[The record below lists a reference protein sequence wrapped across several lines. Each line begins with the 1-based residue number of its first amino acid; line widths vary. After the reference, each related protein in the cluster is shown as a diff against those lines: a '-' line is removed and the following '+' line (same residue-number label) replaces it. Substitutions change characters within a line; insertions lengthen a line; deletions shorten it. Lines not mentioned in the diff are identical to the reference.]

1 MRRCWILKLSSLLL
15 TVVSFRAHSQFDN
28 PARDSSL
35 GEEKKAVTY
44 RFPFNP
50 GQPNQLAGTM
60 GELRSNHFHA
70 GIDIRTQN
78 MVGLPI
84 LAAADGYVSRV
95 AASAFGYGHVLYLTH
110 PDGQTTVYG
119 HLDRFKGA
127 IAQHVLEKQY
137 ERQSFDIDLTPE
149 PGRFRVKAGDT
160 IGLSGNTG
168 GSNGPHLHFEIR
180 NEKNEA
186 INPLRFGFKEI
197 NDNLPPIAQKI
208 ALRTLDANARI
219 NDRFGRFEFYLARQ
233 GNEYLLSQPILAH
246 GRIAIELLAHDKVD
260 RAHFRCG
267 INHIELLAN
276 DQKVFEQKIEVI
288 NFQTTRQILAV
299 MDYKTLKTKGS
310 RFNKLYV
317 DDGNALPYY
326 DPSLAGG
333 IVTVAGD
340 PIQVKAMLTD
350 MAGNQSRVT
359 FQLKPSPP
367 PKQVNTLEPM
377 TQAME
382 TDVTDNTLIVSV
394 KPTPGDTLRTLTVY
408 DKGKTHILHADY
420 YNAQRQVFLVDLRQ
434 HLPDSVRAGEAT
446 VATHFAGRVPPGIA
460 YTFYSDWAEISFRPN
475 SLYDT
480 LYLPLAKRT
489 SEAAEVFTV
498 GTSLSPLQS
507 EVKVKLKT
515 EKSYGPK
522 AAVYLGSGA
531 YEYRGGTF
539 ENGYV
544 TFDTRDWGNFSILED
559 SVAPTIYRIRCTPT
573 SARFRIRDNLS
584 GIAKYEANIN
594 GEWLLMIYDYKT
606 GIIQSQR
613 KDKRPLKGEFVLRVT
628 DRAGNTQT
636 YQQTIP

>member
-1 MRRCWILKLSSLLL
+1 MKLSSLLL

-28 PARDSSL
+28 PARDSAF
-35 GEEKKAVTY
+35 GEEKKTVTY

-78 MVGLPI
+78 RVGLPI
-84 LAAADGYVSRV
+84 LAAAEGYVSRV
-95 AASAFGYGHVLYLTH
+95 TSSAFGYGNVLYIAH
-110 PDGQTTVYG
+110 PNGQTTVYG
-119 HLDRFKGA
+119 HLDQFKGA
-127 IAQHVLEKQY
+127 IAKHVLEKQY
-137 ERQSFDIDLTPE
+137 ERKSFEIDLTPE
-149 PGRFRVKAGDT
+149 RGAFKVNAGDT

-197 NDNLPPIAQKI
+197 NDNRAPIAQKI
-208 ALRTLDANARI
+208 ALRTLDARARI
-219 NDRFGRFEFYLARQ
+219 NDRFGRFEFYLVRE
-233 GNEYLLSQPILAH
+233 GNGYVLSQPILAH
-246 GRIAIELLAHDKVD
+246 GRIAVELLAHDKVD
-260 RAHFRCG
+260 AAHFRCG
-267 INHIELLAN
+267 INHIELRAN
-276 DQKVFEQKIEVI
+276 EQKVFEQKIETI

-299 MDYKTLKTKGS
+299 MDYKTLKSKGT

-317 DDGNALPYY
+317 DDGNALPFY
-326 DPSLAGG
+326 DPSLTGG
-333 IVTVAGD
+333 VVTVGAE
-340 PIQVKAMLTD
+340 PVYFKATLTD
-350 MAGNQSRVT
+350 AAGNQSRVS
-359 FQLKPSPP
+359 FRLKPTPP
-367 PKQVNTLEPM
+367 TKQVNTLEPM
-377 TQAME
+377 ANAME
-382 TDVTDNTLIVSV
+382 TDVINNTLIVSV
-394 KPTPGDTLRTLTVY
+394 KPTPGDTARTITLY
-408 DKGKTHILHADY
+408 EKGSMHTAHAAY
-420 YNAQRQVFLVDLRQ
+420 YSAQRQVFLIDLRK
-434 HLPDSVRAGEAT
+434 HLPDSVAAPHAS
-446 VATHFAGRVPPGIA
+446 VATHFAGLVPPGLA

-515 EKSYGPK
+515 ERSYGPK

-544 TFDTRDWGNFSILED
+544 TFDTRDWGNFTILED
-559 SVAPTIYRIRCTPT
+559 SIPPTVYRIRCTPA

-594 GEWLLMIYDYKT
+594 GEWLLMSYDYKT
-606 GIIQSQR
+606 GIVQSQR
-613 KDKRPLKGEFVLRVT
+613 KDKRPLKGEFILRVT
-628 DRAGNTQT
+628 DRAGNTNT
-636 YQQTIP
+636 YQQQIP